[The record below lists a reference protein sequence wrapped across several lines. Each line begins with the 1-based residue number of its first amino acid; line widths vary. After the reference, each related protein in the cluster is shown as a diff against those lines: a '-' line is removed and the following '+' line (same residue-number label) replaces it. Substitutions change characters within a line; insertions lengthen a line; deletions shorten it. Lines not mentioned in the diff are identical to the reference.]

1 MSFFD
6 SEIVR
11 AEMVEIHELQ
21 EDVYENFMKFPYMN
35 NADRNHHINQLSKL
49 IEKQKI
55 VYARLSLSDDPDAK
69 EMKEKIMES
78 AKSMGLPADV
88 DVGKMFDQMSE
99 VIGMM
104 KKETFSFHSMLRTQV
119 RGYCRVFQSA
129 IKFQLF

>member
-6 SEIVR
+6 SDIVR
-11 AEMVEIHELQ
+11 SEMVEINELQ

-35 NADRNHHINQLSKL
+35 NADRAHHIDQLSKL
-49 IEKQKI
+49 IEEQKI

-99 VIGMM
+99 VINMM
-104 KKETFSFHSMLRTQV
+104 KRQTT
-119 RGYCRVFQSA
+119 
-129 IKFQLF
+129 

>member
-11 AEMVEIHELQ
+11 AEMAEIHELQ
-21 EDVYENFMKFPYMN
+21 EDVYENFMRFPYMN
-35 NADRNHHINQLSKL
+35 NADRAHHINQLSKL
-49 IEKQKI
+49 LEKQKI

-78 AKSMGLPADV
+78 AQSMGLPADV

-99 VIGMM
+99 VINMM
-104 KKETFSFHSMLRTQV
+104 KEHNS
-119 RGYCRVFQSA
+119 
-129 IKFQLF
+129 

>member
-35 NADRNHHINQLSKL
+35 NADRAHHIDQLSKL

-55 VYARLSLSDDPDAK
+55 VYARLSLADDPDAK

-78 AKSMGLPADV
+78 AQSMGLPADV

-99 VIGMM
+99 VIDMM
-104 KKETFSFHSMLRTQV
+104 KRQTT
-119 RGYCRVFQSA
+119 
-129 IKFQLF
+129 

>member
-6 SEIVR
+6 SDIVR
-11 AEMVEIHELQ
+11 SEMVEIHELQ

-35 NADRNHHINQLSKL
+35 NADRAQHIDQLSKL

-69 EMKEKIMES
+69 KMKEKIMES

-99 VIGMM
+99 VIDIM
-104 KKETFSFHSMLRTQV
+104 KKQTT
-119 RGYCRVFQSA
+119 
-129 IKFQLF
+129 

>member
-6 SEIVR
+6 SDIVR
-11 AEMVEIHELQ
+11 SEMVEIHELQ

-35 NADRNHHINQLSKL
+35 NADRAHHIDQLSKL
-49 IEKQKI
+49 LEKQKI

-99 VIGMM
+99 VISHM
-104 KKETFSFHSMLRTQV
+104 KEHNS
-119 RGYCRVFQSA
+119 
-129 IKFQLF
+129 

>member
-11 AEMVEIHELQ
+11 AEMVEIAELQ

-35 NADRNHHINQLSKL
+35 TSDRAFHINQLSKL

-69 EMKEKIMES
+69 KMQENIMES
-78 AKSMGLPADV
+78 AQSMGLPANV
-88 DVGKMFDQMSE
+88 DVSKLFDQMTD
-99 VIGMM
+99 VISHM
-104 KKETFSFHSMLRTQV
+104 KDHNT
-119 RGYCRVFQSA
+119 
-129 IKFQLF
+129 

>member
-11 AEMVEIHELQ
+11 AEMAEIHELQ
-21 EDVYENFMKFPYMN
+21 EDVYENFMKFPFMN
-35 NADRNHHINQLSKL
+35 NADRTFHIDQLSKL
-49 IEKQKI
+49 IDKQKI

-88 DVGKMFDQMSE
+88 DVAKMFDQMSE

-104 KKETFSFHSMLRTQV
+104 KRQTS
-119 RGYCRVFQSA
+119 
-129 IKFQLF
+129 

>member
-11 AEMVEIHELQ
+11 SEMAEIHELQ

-35 NADRNHHINQLSKL
+35 NADRTFHIDQLSKL
-49 IEKQKI
+49 IDKQKI

-88 DVGKMFDQMSE
+88 DVAKMFDQMSD
-99 VIGMM
+99 VISMM
-104 KKETFSFHSMLRTQV
+104 KRETS
-119 RGYCRVFQSA
+119 
-129 IKFQLF
+129 

>member
-11 AEMVEIHELQ
+11 AEMAEIHELQ
-21 EDVYENFMKFPYMN
+21 EDVYEIFMRFPYMN
-35 NADRNHHINQLSKL
+35 NADKTHHINQLSKL
-49 IEKQKI
+49 IDKQKI

-69 EMKEKIMES
+69 EMKESILQS

-88 DVGKMFDQMSE
+88 DVAKMFDQMSE

-104 KKETFSFHSMLRTQV
+104 KRQTS
-119 RGYCRVFQSA
+119 
-129 IKFQLF
+129 

>member
-11 AEMVEIHELQ
+11 SEMAEIHELQ
-21 EDVYENFMKFPYMN
+21 EDVYENFMRFPYMN
-35 NADRNHHINQLSKL
+35 NADKTHHINQLSKL
-49 IEKQKI
+49 IDKQKI

-69 EMKEKIMES
+69 EMKESILQS

-88 DVGKMFDQMSE
+88 DVAKMFDQMSE

-104 KKETFSFHSMLRTQV
+104 KRQTS
-119 RGYCRVFQSA
+119 
-129 IKFQLF
+129 

>member
-1 MSFFD
+1 MYSVIKNPKGGCHSGMSFFD

-11 AEMVEIHELQ
+11 AEMTEIHELQ
-21 EDVYENFMKFPYMN
+21 EDVYENFMRFPYMN
-35 NADRNHHINQLSKL
+35 NADRAHHINQLSKL
-49 IEKQKI
+49 LEKQKI

-99 VIGMM
+99 VINMM
-104 KKETFSFHSMLRTQV
+104 KRQTT
-119 RGYCRVFQSA
+119 
-129 IKFQLF
+129 

>member
-11 AEMVEIHELQ
+11 AEMAEIHELQ
-21 EDVYENFMKFPYMN
+21 EDVYENFMRFPYMN
-35 NADRNHHINQLSKL
+35 NDDKTHHINQLSKL
-49 IEKQKI
+49 IDKQKI
-55 VYARLSLSDDPDAK
+55 VYARLSLSDDPDAQ

-99 VIGMM
+99 VINMM
-104 KKETFSFHSMLRTQV
+104 KRQTT
-119 RGYCRVFQSA
+119 
-129 IKFQLF
+129 

>member
-35 NADRNHHINQLSKL
+35 NADRNHHIDQLSKL
-49 IEKQKI
+49 IDKQKI

-69 EMKEKIMES
+69 EMKENIMQS
-78 AKSMGLPADV
+78 AASMGLPANV

-99 VIGMM
+99 VISHMR
-104 KKETFSFHSMLRTQV
+104 EHNT
-119 RGYCRVFQSA
+119 
-129 IKFQLF
+129 